1 VSTRAAPGRGAA
13 AASRAAPG
21 RGAASAE
28 PRRRAAPAPQPRPRP
43 RPVPRTAPRRAAR
56 PRTRVRLGR
65 LAIPLIALVLGGIV
79 FVNVAKLTLTNQT
92 GQVIERARSVESE
105 TARLQSALE
114 QRNARVR
121 QNAQRRLGMG
131 SPSGDSVTY
140 LDAGK
145 TPAAATP

>member
-1 VSTRAAPGRGAA
+1 M
-13 AASRAAPG
+13 
-21 RGAASAE
+21 
-28 PRRRAAPAPQPRPRP
+28 
-43 RPVPRTAPRRAAR
+43 
-56 PRTRVRLGR
+56 RLGR
-65 LAIPLIALVLGGIV
+65 LVIPLIALVLGGIV

-92 GQVIERARSVESE
+92 GQVIEKARSVESE

-121 QNAQRRLGMG
+121 QNAQRRLGME

-145 TPAAATP
+145 NPAAATP

>member
-1 VSTRAAPGRGAA
+1 MSTRAA
-13 AASRAAPG
+13 ASRG
-21 RGAASAE
+21 SAQ

-43 RPVPRTAPRRAAR
+43 RAAPRPAPRRAAR

-65 LAIPLIALVLGGIV
+65 LVIPLIALVLGGIV
-79 FVNVAKLTLTNQT
+79 WVNVAKLTLTNET
-92 GQVIERARSVESE
+92 GQVIQRARSVESE

-121 QNAQRRLGMG
+121 QNAQRRLGME

-140 LDAGK
+140 LDAGG
-145 TPAAATP
+145 TAATATP

>member
-1 VSTRAAPGRGAA
+1 MSTRAA
-13 AASRAAPG
+13 G

-28 PRRRAAPAPQPRPRP
+28 PRRRAAPAPQPRTRP
-43 RPVPRTAPRRAAR
+43 RAVPRTAPRRAAR
-56 PRTRVRLGR
+56 ARTRVRLGR
-65 LAIPLIALVLGGIV
+65 LVIPLIALVLGGIV

-121 QNAQRRLGMG
+121 QNAQRRLGME

-145 TPAAATP
+145 NPAAATP

>member
-1 VSTRAAPGRGAA
+1 MSTRAAGRGAA
-13 AASRAAPG
+13 ATSRAAPG

-28 PRRRAAPAPQPRPRP
+28 PRRRAAPAPQPRTRP
-43 RPVPRTAPRRAAR
+43 RAVPRTAPRGAAR

-65 LAIPLIALVLGGIV
+65 LVIPLIALVLGGIV

-121 QNAQRRLGMG
+121 QNAQRRLGME
-131 SPSGDSVTY
+131 SPTGDSVTY

-145 TPAAATP
+145 NPAAATP

>member
-1 VSTRAAPGRGAA
+1 VSTRAALGRQV
-13 AASRAAPG
+13 AAPG
-21 RGAASAE
+21 RGTAARASAE
-28 PRRRAAPAPQPRPRP
+28 PRRRAAPAPRPRPRP
-43 RPVPRTAPRRAAR
+43 RPVPRAAPRRAAR
-56 PRTRVRLGR
+56 PRARVRLGR
-65 LAIPLIALVLGGIV
+65 LVIPVIALVLGGIV

-121 QNAQRRLGMG
+121 QNAQRRLGME
-131 SPSGDSVTY
+131 SPGGDSVTY

-145 TPAAATP
+145 TAAAATP